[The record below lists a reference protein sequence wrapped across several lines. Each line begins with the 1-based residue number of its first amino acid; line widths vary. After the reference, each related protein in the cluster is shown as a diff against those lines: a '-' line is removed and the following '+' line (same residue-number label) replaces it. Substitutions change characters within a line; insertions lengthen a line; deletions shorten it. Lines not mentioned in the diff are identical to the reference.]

1 MSTTRPTVSLRLNAC
16 GEAEVTRH
24 EKLFALSGGV
34 MGVLAT
40 YGWVRLSNAR
50 ADTAARVSVAAVGG
64 AVDAR
69 PDDDGDPSTDPA
81 MVANAGLAQS
91 LLECSQRL
99 AQVTDDKD
107 LVVQQMEAERTAEAD
122 ASRSAKARRLARR
135 DVSQSDWKQLASA
148 GTIRYLLPCAS
159 FNPTPDVLERLGLEA
174 RDVPVVQSAFAA
186 SRDAAWAQIRSLCV
200 AAAGST
206 VAADRLGLDSCPQVI
221 FDAEKATDPA
231 GADSAM
237 RAVGAL
243 RAGLAE
249 PSAVPSGDPVGAAFL
264 VLTGIAKE
272 AENRLGS
279 VLGPD
284 DARSAVYGNG
294 NCGRTTEFTSPG
306 PGSDP

>member
-1 MSTTRPTVSLRLNAC
+1 MSTARPTVSLRLDAC
-16 GEAEVTRH
+16 GEAEVTRR

-34 MGVLAT
+34 VGVLAA
-40 YGWVRLSNAR
+40 YGSVRLSSAH
-50 ADTAARVSVAAVGG
+50 ADTAARADVVPVGG
-64 AVDAR
+64 AEDAR
-69 PDDDGDPSTDPA
+69 PDEEGDPGTDPA

-91 LLECSQRL
+91 LHECSQRL
-99 AQVTDDKD
+99 AQVMDDKG
-107 LVVQQMEAERTAEAD
+107 LVEQQMEAERMAEAD
-122 ASRSAKARRLARR
+122 ASRSAQARRLARR

-159 FNPTPDVLERLGLEA
+159 FNPTPDVLDRLGLQA
-174 RDVPVVQSAFAA
+174 RDVAAVQSAFAA
-186 SRDAAWAQIRSLCV
+186 SRDAAWVQIRSLCI

-206 VAADRLGLDSCPQVI
+206 VAADKLGLDSCPQVI
-221 FDAEKATDPA
+221 FDTEKATDPA

-243 RAGLAE
+243 RAGLAD

-264 VLTGIAKE
+264 VLTGIAKD

-279 VLGPD
+279 ALGPD

-294 NCGRTTEFTSPG
+294 NCARTSEFTSPG
-306 PGSDP
+306 RGSEQ